1 MRAGELTFNTTSRSK
16 DSAGSA
22 AILANEGSRSLTLSG
37 SPAQLSSSR
46 RLATPRLL
54 EHFRLSLLGL
64 KPYSGRSA
72 AAVLF
77 KVRRA
82 ESERRESTRDRKSA
96 VT

>member
-1 MRAGELTFNTTSRSK
+1 MRAGELTFNATSRSK
-16 DSAGSA
+16 DSA

-46 RLATPRLL
+46 RHATPRLL
-54 EHFRLSLLGL
+54 ERFRLLLLGL

-77 KVRRA
+77 QVRRA
-82 ESERRESTRDRKSA
+82 ESERRGSTRDRKSA